1 MSMAKRTKHS
11 QTVTSE
17 GRRRS
22 RARNPLDDD
31 TEIEVMQVDPVTG
44 QPRRQFV
51 QKWRQIV
58 GANQS
63 EPDFLEWVER
73 EIRSD
78 RWIEF
83 QDQHGWFRFR
93 SKRPASTKIKPDDV
107 VELYN
112 DAQLTDLLVRTTVG
126 ELLAA
131 NCENGASDFCDELQE
146 ALNVAE
152 PGRAIGPFGG
162 GAEGLWWFLF
172 PGRGDAVVTDADIDA
187 INRHRRMLGQRPM
200 TKQEFLD
207 VGFTAEE
214 LRDMAHRSRNPRRS
228 NSDGSGARPKYDLG
242 PRREDEIIEI
252 VCLEDLD
259 EGDDP
264 ADFAEYVTI
273 GDYLD
278 EQFENYVGD
287 DFESDM
293 VDPIRQLEVSE
304 TIRVG
309 EIRDFHIRLIGDG
322 GQARVTDA
330 DMDAINRHRRILG
343 KSAMTKQEL
352 MDLGFTEEELKSM
365 AKKIQTHQRESN
377 RTGKKA
383 PAKASTKS
391 SPAKAKRSLS
401 AARNKPKAL
410 SRRASVRD
418 SEFDALFRASEGLG
432 PGPTGGPKLDELF
445 TQGKVVSRGFSSR
458 GAVRTSKAPPSGYSA
473 LDLYGDSLV
482 RRARPRSVPRPS
494 EPMQRAANS
503 DSRELMR
510 KLMKD

>member
-1 MSMAKRTKHS
+1 MAKRTKHP

-51 QKWRQIV
+51 QRWRQIV
-58 GANQS
+58 DANQS

-73 EIRSD
+73 EISSD

-93 SKRPASTKIKPDDV
+93 SKRSASTKIKPDDV

-146 ALNVAE
+146 ALNIAE

-172 PGRGDAVVTDADIDA
+172 PGHGDEVVTDADIDA
-187 INRHRRMLGQRPM
+187 INRRRRMLGQRPM

-207 VGFTAEE
+207 LGFTAEE

-228 NSDGSGARPKYDLG
+228 NSKGGEARPKYDLG
-242 PRREDEIIEI
+242 PRREDEVIEI
-252 VCLEDLD
+252 VCIEDVD

-264 ADFAEYVTI
+264 ADFADYVTI

-278 EQFENYVGD
+278 DQFEIYGGD
-287 DFESDM
+287 DFESNM
-293 VDPIRQLEVSE
+293 VDPIRQLEVGE

-343 KSAMTKQEL
+343 KSPMTKQEFK
-352 MDLGFTEEELKSM
+352 DLGFTQEELNSM
-365 AKKIQTHQRESN
+365 AKKIQAYQRESN
-377 RTGKKA
+377 RSGKKA
-383 PAKASTKS
+383 PAKAKA
-391 SPAKAKRSLS
+391 SPKAKRSPS
-401 AARNKPKAL
+401 TARNKPQAP
-410 SRRASVRD
+410 SRRASARD
-418 SEFDALFRASEGLG
+418 PEIDALFRAAKDLG

-494 EPMQRAANS
+494 EPMQRAANA